1 MVNHVG
7 WREDNVVVA
16 IFANICSLNMRG
28 VFANRI
34 VAVVATKTIVD
45 YVRVIKCRRNPA
57 SRRMAVITSIT
68 AAYVS
73 RMLACSGRAIVA
85 G

>member
-7 WREDNVVVA
+7 WREDDVVVT
-16 IFANICSLNMRG
+16 ILANVCGLDMCG
-28 VFANRI
+28 VFTSRI
-34 VAVVATKTIVD
+34 VAVMAAEAVVD
-45 YVRVIKCRRNPA
+45 YVGVIKCRRSPA
-57 SRRMAVITSIT
+57 SRRVAVIASIT